1 MTWRCSG
8 ISHPL
13 YYSILSKERPALL
26 AFKEVIKGGVSM
38 CVCVHYS
45 TLISYIKCA
54 IFPWNQRISNSHFSP
69 PLISVFAKL
78 LCTLVSISYFLT
90 FFQTLV
96 PCVHVKTLIISFF
109 TSSQVFYHIVRQK
122 FMSGQKK
129 FFFQLYISKIYISLF
144 EHASKSTTRSA
155 RADLSFC
162 RQRVR
167 WNRTT
172 CSWNV

>member
-122 FMSGQKK
+122 FMSGQKI
-129 FFFQLYISKIYISLF
+129 FFFNCIFLKYTYHYLNMLRNLLRDPPEPI
-144 EHASKSTTRSA
+144 
-155 RADLSFC
+155 
-162 RQRVR
+162 
-167 WNRTT
+167 
-172 CSWNV
+172 